1 MLSGRSQVEAHRSR
15 SRGPPNIHKHPGTK
29 IVLEQGGGQLCRRRA
44 LMSTED
50 SDGGIG
56 GIGIRGAA
64 TRAWSMW
71 TDNRPSPQ
79 AKHTRCRGY
88 PKGKDGP
95 GRQWRT
101 EAASGAPE
109 TQHCPATASA
119 DGAPTHPKMNR
130 GGPPA

>member
-1 MLSGRSQVEAHRSR
+1 MKAHRSW

-29 IVLEQGGGQLCRRRA
+29 SALERGEGQLCRRRA

-56 GIGIRGAA
+56 GIRIQGAA
-64 TRAWSMW
+64 IRAWSMW
-71 TDNRPSPQ
+71 TDNWPSPQ
-79 AKHTRCRGY
+79 VKHTWRRGY

-95 GRQWRT
+95 GRQQQT
-101 EAASGAPE
+101 KAASGVLE
-109 TQHCPATASA
+109 TRHCPAAASA

-130 GGPPA
+130 GGPP